1 MYIGE
6 IVVLCIYSFPTHK
19 NSYVLLLQK
28 VTEKSKEEPAPL
40 EIQY

>member
-6 IVVLCIYSFPTHK
+6 IVGLCIYSFHTQK
-19 NSYVLLLQK
+19 NVLLLQK